1 MAQERL
7 FSLALKHTHY
17 LTFVNLEESVSK
29 NSRKL
34 LSTLSNYRL
43 WWCVANQAN
52 KTDFFL
58 FFLVTLTL
66 SLKKNCK
73 NKVLTLKKNQ
83 KNHFWILKVWE
94 IPMLVKKLAM
104 QSMATNLIA
113 PPRSRRDLRLR
124 PRSVRQSSLDRMSSQ
139 KKKKTVYGPE
149 VPAGLQKTRKPNG
162 THPLNSPKQGIMQDV
177 NKSKLRSIKR
187 NNSNRASKPRKQ
199 SLRNIYMAKPKV
211 FIIG

>member
-1 MAQERL
+1 MNFKSLRNTNVSQKARNAVYGNQPNSSPTLPQRL
-7 FSLALKHTHY
+7 APSASFGPSILVGSHVLA
-17 LTFVNLEESVSK
+17 
-29 NSRKL
+29 
-34 LSTLSNYRL
+34 
-43 WWCVANQAN
+43 
-52 KTDFFL
+52 
-58 FFLVTLTL
+58 
-66 SLKKNCK
+66 
-73 NKVLTLKKNQ
+73 
-83 KNHFWILKVWE
+83 
-94 IPMLVKKLAM
+94 
-104 QSMATNLIA
+104 
-113 PPRSRRDLRLR
+113 
-124 PRSVRQSSLDRMSSQ
+124 